1 MKYEL
6 RTEILISA
14 SPQKVWEVL
23 TDFENYPK
31 WNPFIKSIEGKPLV
45 GEKITV
51 RLEPPDA
58 KGITMTPKV
67 LAFDVNKQFRWIGN
81 FVLPGLFDGEH
92 IFELTDN
99 KDGTTTFIQRE
110 NFKGILVGSFKK
122 MLDNNT
128 KRGFELMNQQLKI
141 RSEQ

>member
-14 SPQKVWEVL
+14 SPQKIWEVL
-23 TDFENYPK
+23 TDFDNYPN
-31 WNPFIKSIEGKPLV
+31 WNPFIKSIQGQLNV

-67 LAFDVNKQFRWIGN
+67 LAFEANKQFRWIGN

-92 IFELTDN
+92 IFELVDN

-110 NFKGILVGSFKK
+110 NFKGILVGTFKK

-128 KRGFELMNQQLKI
+128 KRGFEMMNQQLKI
-141 RSEQ
+141 QSEK

>member
-6 RTEILISA
+6 RTEILVSA

-23 TDFENYPK
+23 TDFDNYPN
-31 WNPFIKSIEGKPLV
+31 WNPFIKSIQGQPKV

-67 LAFDVNKQFRWIGN
+67 LAFEVNKQFRWIGN

-92 IFELTDN
+92 IFELIDN
-99 KDGTTTFIQRE
+99 KDGTTLFVQRE
-110 NFKGILVGSFKK
+110 NFNGVLVGMFKK

-128 KRGFELMNQQLKI
+128 KRGFEMMNQQLKVQ
-141 RSEQ
+141 SEK